1 MTRAA
6 AKTTDGPAAIVA
18 LEQLFPSGK
27 RLLDD
32 DLILQVVPWSIRI
45 WTIILRPAWLRDG
58 MFRLHEKMAPGI
70 RALFPCRKRYI
81 QEQAEDAVLQGVKAV
96 VNLGA
101 GLDTLVYRSKA
112 LAALPAWE
120 VDQPVNVAAKRK
132 GLERALGGVPDRV
145 SLVAVDFDHED
156 LSQKLRD
163 AGYAG
168 NDPTLFVL
176 EAVTQYLTEDG
187 IASTFDFLSK
197 APSGSR
203 LLFTY
208 VKQSFLDGN
217 EIGDLKLIYKGT
229 VGKGIW
235 HFGLDPKAVDD
246 FLSPYGWDV
255 IAHESSEVIAERYIA
270 ATGRTIK
277 TMSIEPVVYAVKR

>member
-6 AKTTDGPAAIVA
+6 AKTTDGPASIVA
-18 LEQLFPSGK
+18 LEQLFPVGK

-32 DLILQVVPWSIRI
+32 DLILRVVPLNIRF
-45 WTIILRPAWLRDG
+45 WTIILRPSWLRDG
-58 MFRLHEKMAPGI
+58 MFWLHEKMAPGL
-70 RALFPCRKRYI
+70 RALFTCRKRYI
-81 QEQAEDAVLQGVKAV
+81 QEQAEDAISHGIKAI

-101 GLDTLVYRSKA
+101 GLDTLVFRSKA
-112 LAALPAWE
+112 LASLPAWE
-120 VDQPVNVAAKRK
+120 VDQPVNIATQRK
-132 GLERALGGVPDRV
+132 GLERALGGVPDHV
-145 SLVAVDFDHED
+145 TQVAVDFDHED

-168 NDPTLFVL
+168 NEPTLFVL

-187 IASTFDFLSK
+187 IASTFGFLSQ

-208 VKQSFLDGN
+208 VEQSFLDGDD
-217 EIGDLKLIYKGT
+217 IGDLKLIYKGT
-229 VGKGIW
+229 VQKGIW
-235 HFGLDPKAVDD
+235 HFGLDHETVAD
-246 FLSPYGWDV
+246 FLAPYGWDIV
-255 IAHESSEVIAERYIA
+255 AHESSEKIAARYIP

-277 TMSIEPVVYAVKR
+277 TMAIEPVVYAVRR